1 MQQAAGT
8 AEQNSMINSLSLENF
23 RNFEALQLSF
33 DAPSVIIS
41 GANGQGK
48 TSVLEAVFYLANLRS
63 FRTAKLREMRKLGTE
78 YFRLKCSLSTTK
90 WHTKL
95 EVENTI
101 ARKLKIDDVPVSKAS
116 DFTGKIQT
124 VAFLPDDP
132 EIIGG
137 TSLLRR
143 RFFDMFISMMD
154 QNYFTALQLYS
165 GALKERNFLLR
176 SERQFDPQIIRSYH
190 PILAE
195 NGALIVQKRYDYAHI
210 LMDSMRSIFE
220 VIRPEFSHFSV
231 KMRAQKETFSAE
243 EFQKKLDERIEQDKE
258 RGFTALGPHL
268 DDFDFIANGKNL
280 RIYGS
285 NGQKRIISFALKMA
299 EFDIVSAKEEARKN
313 TIVIVDDATGDLDY
327 KTKTAFFDKIRNAG
341 QLFFAFTDIDN
352 DPLFN
357 RSQIITLAN
366 GAAQI

>member
-1 MQQAAGT
+1 
-8 AEQNSMINSLSLENF
+8 MINSLSLENF
-23 RNFEALQLSF
+23 RNFETLQLSF

-63 FRTAKLREMRKLGTE
+63 FRTARLKEMRKLGAE
-78 YFRLKCSLSTTK
+78 YFRLMCTISGGK
-90 WHTKL
+90 WNTKL
-95 EVENTI
+95 EVENSI
-101 ARKLKIDDVPVSKAS
+101 ARKLKIDSVPISKAS
-116 DFTGKIQT
+116 DFTGRIQT
-124 VAFLPDDP
+124 VAFLPDDSD
-132 EIIGG
+132 IIGG

-165 GALKERNFLLR
+165 GALKARNFLLR
-176 SERQFDPQIIRSYH
+176 SPSSDPQIIRSYH

-195 NGALIVQKRYDYAHI
+195 NGALIVQKRADYVHI
-210 LMDSMRSIFE
+210 LIDSMRGIFE
-220 VIRPEFSHFSV
+220 EIRPEFSHFSI
-231 KMRAQKETFSAE
+231 KMRSQKETFSPE
-243 EFQKKLDERIEQDKE
+243 EFLKKLDERVEQDRE
-258 RGFTALGPHL
+258 RGFTAPGPHL
-268 DDFDFIANGKNL
+268 DDFDFMANGKNL

-285 NGQKRIISFALKMA
+285 NGQKRIVSFALKMA

-327 KTKTAFFDKIRNAG
+327 RTKTAFFDKIRNAG
-341 QLFFAFTDIDN
+341 QLFFAFTDIEN
-352 DPLFN
+352 NPLFN

-366 GAAQI
+366 GAAQL